1 MVSGAL
7 VAGLGH
13 AVPPGYGQQE
23 LWDTFFRAHYGG
35 DRRAERIWRAAG
47 IRTRHGAAMPPAED
61 VSLWGT
67 GARMSRYTEA
77 ALPLGKGA
85 VTGALDAAGVRPE
98 EIGLFVV
105 ASCTGYTTPGLDIL
119 LAQDLGLAPGAQRL
133 FVGHMG
139 CYAALPALSAAGDFV
154 RVHGRPAAVLCA
166 ELPSLHLQP
175 RAAGRADLS
184 QVTAHALFADAAAAA
199 VLTPGGPAAESSGPG
214 APGGPGAESSGLRT
228 AAGPGLEL
236 AGLAAATDTSAASY
250 MTWEVTD
257 TGFRM
262 GLSPR
267 VPAVLARHVHR
278 VTTGLLAE
286 HGLDVR
292 DVAGW
297 AVHPGGP
304 RILDVV
310 ADRLALPPGALAVSR
325 GVLADFGNCSSA
337 TILLLLERLR
347 PSLSPGDHV
356 LALAFGPGL
365 TLYAALLRAAG

>member
-1 MVSGAL
+1 MAGRARL
-7 VAGLGH
+7 AGLGH

-23 LWDTFFRAHYGG
+23 LWDGFFRDHFGG
-35 DRRAERIWRAAG
+35 DPRAERIWRAAG
-47 IRTRHGAAMPPAED
+47 VRTRHSAAMPPDED
-61 VSLWGT
+61 VSRWGT
-67 GARMSRYTEA
+67 GARMARYTDA
-77 ALPLGKGA
+77 ALPLGKAA
-85 VTGALDAAGVRPE
+85 VTAALEAAGVRPDE
-98 EIGLFVV
+98 AGLFVV

-119 LAQDLGLAPGAQRL
+119 LARDLGLPVSAQRL

-139 CYAALPALSAAGDFV
+139 CYAALPALGAAADFAAA
-154 RVHGRPAAVLCA
+154 HGRPAAVLCA

-175 RAAGRADLS
+175 RADGRADLS
-184 QVTAHALFADAAAAA
+184 QVTVHALFADAAAAA
-199 VLTPGGPAAESSGPG
+199 VLTPG
-214 APGGPGAESSGLRT
+214 
-228 AAGPGLEL
+228 GPGLEL

-250 MTWEVTD
+250 MTWEVTE

-267 VPAVLARHVHR
+267 VPSVLARHVHR

-310 ADRLALPPGALAVSR
+310 ADRLSLPPVMLAVSR

-347 PSLSPGDHV
+347 PSLALGDHV
-356 LALAFGPGL
+356 VAMAFGPGL
-365 TLYAALLRAAG
+365 TLYAALLRATG

>member
-1 MVSGAL
+1 MSAGTGGAQ

-13 AVPPGYGQQE
+13 AVPAAYCQQD
-23 LWDTFFRAHYGG
+23 LWDDYFRAHYGG
-35 DRRAERIWRAAG
+35 DRRAERLWRATG
-47 IRTRHGAAMPPAED
+47 VRTRHAVAMPPDQD
-61 VSLWGT
+61 VSQWDT
-67 GARMSRYTEA
+67 GARMTAYAEA

-85 VTGALDAAGVRPE
+85 VSAALDAASVQAA

-119 LAQDLGLAPGAQRL
+119 LARDLGMSPGAQRL
-133 FVGHMG
+133 LVGHMG
-139 CYAALPALSAAGDFV
+139 CYAALPALGAAADFT
-154 RVHGRPAAVLCA
+154 RAHGRPAAVLCA

-175 RAAGRADLS
+175 RVAGPPDLG

-199 VLTPGGPAAESSGPG
+199 VLTPDGPG
-214 APGGPGAESSGLRT
+214 PGNGCGNGCGP
-228 AAGPGLEL
+228 PLEF

-250 MTWEVTD
+250 MTWEITG

-262 GLSPR
+262 GLSPQ
-267 VPAVLARHVHR
+267 VPAVLSRHVHR
-278 VTTGLLAE
+278 VATGLLAE
-286 HGLDVR
+286 HGLEVG

-310 ADRLALPPGALAVSR
+310 ADRLTLPPAALAVSR

-337 TILLLLERLR
+337 TIVLLLERMR

-356 LALAFGPGL
+356 VAMAFGPGL
-365 TLYAALLRAAG
+365 TLYAALLRATG

>member
-1 MVSGAL
+1 MTTTGAARL
-7 VAGLGH
+7 AGLGH
-13 AVPPGYGQQE
+13 AVPAGYGQQE
-23 LWDTFFRAHYGG
+23 LWDSFFRAHYGG
-35 DRRAERIWRAAG
+35 DHRAERIWRAAG
-47 IRTRHGAAMPPAED
+47 VRTRHGVTMPPAED
-61 VSLWGT
+61 VSGWGT
-67 GARMSRYTEA
+67 GARMSRYAEA

-85 VTGALDAAGVRPE
+85 VTGALDTAGTGPG

-119 LAQDLGLAPGAQRL
+119 LARDLGLQPGARRL

-139 CYAALPALSAAGDFV
+139 CYAALPALSAAADFV
-154 RVHGRPAAVLCA
+154 TVHGRPAAVLCA

-175 RAAGRADLS
+175 RSAGRPDLS

-199 VLTPGGPAAESSGPG
+199 VLVPG
-214 APGGPGAESSGLRT
+214 AGGRVGEHGGAFPPGPF
-228 AAGPGLEL
+228 LEFT
-236 AGLAAATDTSAASY
+236 GLASATDTSAADY

-310 ADRLALPPGALAVSR
+310 ADRLALPPDALAVSR
-325 GVLADFGNCSSA
+325 EVLADFGNCSSA

-347 PSLSPGDHV
+347 PSLTPGDHV
-356 LALAFGPGL
+356 LAMAFGPGL
-365 TLYAALLRAAG
+365 TLYAALMRAVEP

>member
-1 MVSGAL
+1 MAGAARL
-7 VAGLGH
+7 AGFGH

-23 LWDTFFRAHYGG
+23 LWDGFFREHFGG

-47 IRTRHGAAMPPAED
+47 VRIRHGAAMPPGED
-61 VSLWGT
+61 VSRWGT
-67 GARMSRYTEA
+67 GARMSRYADA
-77 ALPLGKGA
+77 ALPLGKAA
-85 VTGALDAAGVRPE
+85 VTDALDAARVPADQ
-98 EIGLFVV
+98 IGLFVV

-119 LAQDLGLAPGAQRL
+119 LARDLGLPMGAQRL

-139 CYAALPALSAAGDFV
+139 CYAALPALGAAADFAAA
-154 RVHGRPAAVLCA
+154 HGRPAVVLCA

-175 RAAGRADLS
+175 RATGRPDLS

-199 VLTPGGPAAESSGPG
+199 VLTPGGP
-214 APGGPGAESSGLRT
+214 
-228 AAGPGLEL
+228 GLEL
-236 AGLAAATDTSAASY
+236 AGLATATDTSAASY
-250 MTWEVTD
+250 MTWEVTE

-267 VPAVLARHVHR
+267 VPSVLARHVHR

-310 ADRLALPPGALAVSR
+310 ADRLALAPDALAASR

-347 PSLSPGDHV
+347 PSLAPGGRV
-356 LALAFGPGL
+356 IAVGFGPGL
-365 TLYAALLRAAG
+365 TLYAALLRVTS